1 MGCQSAARRARW
13 RARFVAPLLAAALV
27 AAACGTSNDSDPAD
41 GAAGN
46 GTAAPATEAT
56 GTPGGDGAPAAPGD
70 STADPSGTDTDGTGS
85 GDTDPDGTGADGTD
99 PDPSAT
105 QGPGEDGAPDGD
117 PATPAPPPVPTEPLT
132 GEPLEDPS
140 IMNRPAL
147 AVKIGTSSVGRPQT
161 GIDQADVIIEARV
174 EGITRLMAVFH
185 SQQAIPLGPVRSAR
199 SSDPNILANFGQ
211 PIFGHSGA
219 NPGVL
224 REISQGQS
232 NGKLYELRWDNLPD
246 DYWRVADRVP
256 PWNLYTTT
264 SAIWNAAPSRLEAPE
279 PLFEY
284 RQPGESLPSSA
295 QPVPG
300 VEIRY
305 LSGSGGLG
313 LLAQFAWDEELA
325 GWARWQDGTAHM
337 VMPRHPDG
345 TPNRDADSVQ
355 VAPTNV
361 VVLQTRYTGSASDP
375 RSPEAITVDANGGVA
390 LVFTDGH
397 LIRGQWT
404 RSSAAQPWQV
414 TDGDGNPV
422 RLTPGQTFI
431 ALPGGDVLVMVEDY
445 TENLLKK
452 R

>member
-1 MGCQSAARRARW
+1 MVSLSAARRALW
-13 RARFVAPLLAAALV
+13 RARIGALLLAAALV
-27 AAACGTSNDSDPAD
+27 AAACGTSNDSDPAN
-41 GAAGN
+41 GEAGTS
-46 GTAAPATEAT
+46 TAAPATEAT
-56 GTPGGDGAPAAPGD
+56 GTPGGDGTPADPGDPTAAP
-70 STADPSGTDTDGTGS
+70 S
-85 GDTDPDGTGADGTD
+85 DTDPDGTDSGGTDSGGTDSGGTD

-105 QGPGEDGAPDGD
+105 QGPGEDGTPDADPTAP
-117 PATPAPPPVPTEPLT
+117 ALPPVPTEPLT

-161 GIDQADVIIEARV
+161 GINQADMIIEARV
-174 EGITRLMAVFH
+174 EGITRLTAVFH
-185 SQQAIPLGPVRSAR
+185 SQEAIPLGPVRSAR

-284 RQPGESLPSSA
+284 RQAGESLPSSA

-300 VEIRY
+300 VEVRY

-313 LLAQFAWDEELA
+313 LLAQFAWVEELG

-337 VMPRHPDG
+337 DMARHPDG
-345 TPNRDADSVQ
+345 TPNTDVDPVQ
-355 VAPTNV
+355 VAPANV

-414 TDGDGNPV
+414 TDNDGNPV

-431 ALPGGDVLVMVEDY
+431 ALPGGDVLVMVEDF

>member
-1 MGCQSAARRARW
+1 MGSLSAARRAPR
-13 RARFVAPLLAAALV
+13 RVRIVAPLLAAAL
-27 AAACGTSNDSDPAD
+27 AATACGGSNESDPAN
-41 GAAGN
+41 GAAGTSTATP
-46 GTAAPATEAT
+46 GSEATGAPTGDETPDVPSETTAAP
-56 GTPGGDGAPAAPGD
+56 
-70 STADPSGTDTDGTGS
+70 SGS
-85 GDTDPDGTGADGTD
+85 EPDGTEPSGSEPSGSEPDGTE

-105 QGPGEDGAPDGD
+105 QEPGEDGAPDAD
-117 PATPAPPPVPTEPLT
+117 PATPTPQPGPTAPLT
-132 GEPLEDPS
+132 GEPLENPS
-140 IMNRPAL
+140 IMDRPAL

-161 GIDQADVIIEARV
+161 GINQADVLIEARV
-174 EGITRLMAVFH
+174 EGITRLIAVFH
-185 SQQAIPLGPVRSAR
+185 SQDAIPLGPVRSAR
-199 SSDPNILANFGQ
+199 SSDPDILANFGQ

-224 REISQGQS
+224 REISQGQA
-232 NGKLYELRWDNLPD
+232 NNKLYELRWDNLPS
-246 DYWRVADRVP
+246 DYWRVGDRVP

-264 SAIWNAAPSRLEAPE
+264 SAIWNAAPSHLEAPE

-284 RQPGESLPSSA
+284 RQAGESLPSSA

-313 LLAQFAWDEELA
+313 LLAQFAWDEELG
-325 GWARWQDGTAHM
+325 GWARWQDGTAH
-337 VMPRHPDG
+337 VDQARSPDG
-345 TPNRDADSVQ
+345 TPNPDIDPVQ
-355 VAPTNV
+355 VAPANV
-361 VVLQTRYTGSASDP
+361 VVLQTRYTGSAADP

-404 RSSAAQPWQV
+404 RPSASQPWLV
-414 TDGDGNPV
+414 TDGGGNPV

-431 ALPGGDVLVMVEDY
+431 ALPGGDVLVMVEDF